1 MPKVSKINSTRPK
14 PAPPPEP
21 PKTEYTCCRC
31 GKKFKK
37 QKSYFP
43 ASQSPL
49 YKGNGGYLCVCSE
62 CVDQLY
68 QHYRDSLGDD
78 AAAIRRMCLKFDIY
92 WSPEIY
98 KMIENGHTS
107 QSRIR
112 VYITR
117 TNLYKYIGKSYDDT
131 LDEEAEV
138 ARIAQEA
145 REREEAERAER
156 EGDEAEMRAMEAEL
170 EAFEAA
176 NKTAKAKEPEPEPT
190 QEQVDFWG
198 DGYAYSMYNDLDRR
212 YQKWIE
218 GRGEVSNAT
227 SLLIKQIA
235 IMEATIDRESAAG
248 RSTEKYVKP
257 LNDLLAAL
265 NLQPSQQESLGEFEA
280 MPFGV
285 GIRVYE
291 NRKPIPEPDPDFKD
305 FDGIVR
311 YISTWFLGHLCKML
325 HIKNSYSR
333 MYEDAIAKLRVDRPE
348 LDEEDDEDLFN
359 DIFGDDGAGGGAQ

>member
-1 MPKVSKINSTRPK
+1 MAN
-14 PAPPPEP
+14 
-21 PKTEYTCCRC
+21 
-31 GKKFKK
+31 
-37 QKSYFP
+37 
-43 ASQSPL
+43 
-49 YKGNGGYLCVCSE
+49 
-62 CVDQLY
+62 
-68 QHYRDSLGDD
+68 
-78 AAAIRRMCLKFDIY
+78 
-92 WSPEIY
+92 
-98 KMIENGHTS
+98 HT
-107 QSRIR
+107 
-112 VYITR
+112 T
-117 TNLYKYIGKSYDDT
+117 TT

-156 EGDEAEMRAMEAEL
+156 EGNEAEMRAMEAEL

-176 NKTAKAKEPEPEPT
+176 NRPAKAKEPEPEPT

-291 NRKPIPEPDPDFKD
+291 NRKPIPEPDPDFRD

-311 YISTWFLGHLCKML
+311 YISTCSLGTFARCYISRTAIPECTRMPLRSCAL
-325 HIKNSYSR
+325 TGRNSTKKTTRICSTTFSEMTALAVVR
-333 MYEDAIAKLRVDRPE
+333 NEAEEAERRRCVRSAAKTRDRKRLLRTSGHGRAIIVQTRT
-348 LDEEDDEDLFN
+348 DLPRTSCILN
-359 DIFGDDGAGGGAQ
+359 